1 MDIEK
6 FWSAV
11 LRQDAEEMRSF
22 FHPDAYINW
31 HCTNEHFT
39 LEEFI
44 TANCRYPG
52 DWDGEIEKIVE
63 AGETLITAAHVFSKD
78 GSLSFHVVSF
88 INRKDGR
95 ILSIDEYWGDDG
107 NAPEWRQALHI
118 GTKIRT

>member
-11 LRQDAEEMRSF
+11 LRQNAEEMRSF

-63 AGETLITAAHVFSKD
+63 AGEMLVTATHVFSKTPP
-78 GSLSFHVVSF
+78 LSFHVTSF
-88 INRKDGR
+88 IKCNNNK
-95 ILSIDEYWGDDG
+95 IVSIDEYWGDDG
-107 NAPEWRQALHI
+107 DAPEWRQALHI
-118 GTKIRT
+118 GTKIRP

>member
-52 DWDGEIEKIVE
+52 DWDGEIERVVE
-63 AGETLITAAHVFSKD
+63 TGETLVTATHVFSKD
-78 GSLSFHVVSF
+78 PPLSFHVTSF
-88 INRKDGR
+88 IRCRDNK
-95 ILSIDEYWGDDG
+95 IVSVDEYWGDDG
-107 NAPEWRQALHI
+107 DAPDWRQALHL
-118 GTKIRT
+118 GTKIRA

>member
-107 NAPEWRQALHI
+107 DAPEWRQALHI
-118 GTKIRT
+118 GTKIKT

>member
-63 AGETLITAAHVFSKD
+63 AGETLITATHVFSKAPP
-78 GSLSFHVVSF
+78 LSFHVVSF
-88 INRKDGR
+88 IKCNNNK
-95 ILSIDEYWGDDG
+95 IVSIDEYWGDDG
-107 NAPEWRQALHI
+107 DAPEWRQALHI
-118 GTKIRT
+118 GTEIRT

>member
-52 DWDGEIEKIVE
+52 DWDGEIERVVE
-63 AGETLITAAHVFSKD
+63 TGETLVTATHVFSKVPP
-78 GSLSFHVVSF
+78 LSFHVTSF
-88 INRKDGR
+88 IRCRNNK
-95 ILSIDEYWGDDG
+95 IVSVDEYWGDDG
-107 NAPEWRQALHI
+107 DAPDWRRALHL
-118 GTKIRT
+118 GTKIRA